1 MKILNKKINFKQSL
15 KYQLIIVLLFVSV
28 IPLII
33 AGIITYQKTI
43 TQVETEKR
51 NTLIAY
57 AEGIKNNVDI
67 QMKSADNSLKLIQ
80 AHSDI
85 LVVLE
90 NFNHNVDMVV
100 ISRLNS
106 ILLTL
111 KNMIK
116 DSNGLY
122 ETVYITD
129 MNGKIIAD
137 GSEYRNIYRD
147 TMYPDMDNFKILTTS
162 KDFLVGKPFYSEA
175 TGRLLLPISRPIRS
189 LSSFMGTVTILFDL
203 EKFNETFKL
212 ISYGKTGSVYIT
224 DTNTLFLYHTNPELV
239 NSINEINMN
248 IEEDTIFT
256 IIDTNG
262 IKKATAYSRSLKT
275 NWIIGV
281 DIDYKEFI
289 EASVEFKVFILLM
302 IIIIIMVVLT
312 LSIIYSKTLTRP
324 ISKLINGIRQ
334 IEKGNL
340 NVEINYEAVDEFNDL
355 KYGIM
360 EMVKNLKELI
370 FEITD
375 ASTSLG
381 NSSKHLIASSQ
392 NALAAT
398 NESVDLIES
407 ISIGA
412 NQQVEDMREASSNIE
427 QLACRI
433 ESVKENSD
441 EMKFMSQVMHSLI
454 GEGMKCVNILK
465 IKSDQNYKTTVL
477 VSNVIEVLNNEIEKV
492 EKIANTITNI
502 ASSTNLLSLNA
513 RIEASRA
520 GDFGAGFGVVAN
532 EINNLAEQSALEAK
546 EINEI
551 IKRIQLKSFDAVNSI
566 RNVISTAGDQNI
578 AVEDTKSSFES
589 IYKEVADITT
599 KIDKTVLTL
608 EYMDEEKNNIVQS
621 ILQIKSVSEKAA
633 ISSNNVKDVAFNQMN
648 IMMEVTNCADDLN
661 TLAESLHGHVKK
673 FKL

>member
-1 MKILNKKINFKQSL
+1 MKINKKKINFKQSL
-15 KYQLIIVLLFVSV
+15 KYQLIIVFLVVSV

-33 AGIITYQKTI
+33 AGMITYQETI

-51 NTLIAY
+51 NTLNAY

-67 QMKSADNSLKLIQ
+67 QMKSADSSLKLIQ

-90 NFNHNVDMVV
+90 NFNHNADMVE
-100 ISRLNS
+100 ITRLNS

-111 KNMIK
+111 KNMIN

-129 MNGKIIAD
+129 MKGKIIAD

-147 TMYPDMDNFKILTTS
+147 TMYPDMDNFEILTTS

-203 EKFNETFKL
+203 EKFNETLDL
-212 ISYGKTGSVYIT
+212 IRYGETGSVYIT
-224 DTNTLFLYHTNPELV
+224 DTNHLFLYHTNPELI

-248 IEEDTIFT
+248 MEADTIFT
-256 IIDTNG
+256 IIDSNG
-262 IKKATAYSRSLKT
+262 IKKATAYSRSLNT

-281 DIDYKEFI
+281 DIDYKEFV
-289 EASVEFKVFILLM
+289 EASNEFKIFILLM
-302 IIIIIMVVLT
+302 IAIIITVVLA

-340 NVEINYEAVDEFNDL
+340 NVEINYEAVTEFNDL
-355 KYGIM
+355 KYGFM

-370 FEITD
+370 CEITD

-407 ISIGA
+407 ISNGA
-412 NQQVEDMREASSNIE
+412 NHQVEDMREASSNIV

-433 ESVKENSD
+433 DSVKENSD
-441 EMKFMSQVMHSLI
+441 EIKLMSQVMHSLI
-454 GEGMKCVNILK
+454 EEGMRCVNILK
-465 IKSDQNYKTTVL
+465 NKSDQNYNTTVL
-477 VSNVIEVLNNEIEKV
+477 VSDVIEVLNNEIEKV
-492 EKIANTITNI
+492 QTIANTITYI

-520 GDFGAGFGVVAN
+520 GDFGAGFAVIAN
-532 EINNLAEQSALEAK
+532 EINNLAVQSALEAK
-546 EINEI
+546 EINDI
-551 IKRIQLKSFDAVNSI
+551 IKRIQNKSFDTVNSI
-566 RNVISTAGDQNI
+566 KEVISAAGDQNI
-578 AVEDTKSSFES
+578 AVENTKSSFES
-589 IYKEVADITT
+589 TYKEVVDITS
-599 KIDKTVLTL
+599 KIDKIALTL
-608 EYMDEEKNNIVQS
+608 EHMDEEKNNIVNS
-621 ILQIKSVSEKAA
+621 ILQIKFVSEQAA
-633 ISSNNVKDVAFNQMN
+633 LSSNNVKDVAINQMN
-648 IMMEVTNCADDLN
+648 IMTEVTNCADDLN
-661 TLAESLHGHVKK
+661 ILAESLHGQVKR
-673 FKL
+673 FIL